1 MKKKNVEKEGEAT
14 MTIASS
20 DELRAIF
27 MPKTR
32 SILTD
37 TQISRR
43 LGISE
48 EAARGL
54 IKAAFPSVLSE
65 ELTDQSAYYP

>member
-1 MKKKNVEKEGEAT
+1 VEKEGELT
-14 MTIASS
+14 MTIASG

-27 MPKTR
+27 VPKTR

-65 ELTDQSAYYP
+65 ERTDHSTYYP